1 MSSTAPGDDAGTAT
15 TATSLADV
23 LATHARGYAQAVRL
37 HLHDLDAD
45 VVEELTDGL
54 EADLA
59 ETLADA
65 GRPADLA
72 GTGKPAEDVPLDLVA
87 AFGPAS
93 GYAAELRA
101 AAGFPPAATA
111 RPRPSLRVALGARWI
126 LLRERWAELW
136 RPVTST
142 PRWAALRTLGR
153 ELRPA
158 WWVLRGWVVGAL
170 LVAWFGTRT
179 GPPSLVPLAVTD
191 ALIMAGAAL
200 VSVQW
205 ARGRWLPGRWR
216 HRLTLATSVVA
227 VLAVPAVA
235 NATHDQSVFGTQGST
250 TAVADSSYADAGVVA
265 YDEYGFEY
273 DGDDGVVVEGRQVA
287 NLFVYDAQ
295 GEPLRDVQVFDDR
308 GRPVRT
314 VPEGAEGTSWT
325 VPDVDGAWNFRPATS
340 DDGRER
346 WNVYPLQAVPEA
358 EMEWTEDGD
367 VLQPQVGTQAE
378 DMPWPFLQAP
388 TAIGERADGAAQRAD
403 GDGDRDDGGAEE
415 VPPADDGTPAEEGPA
430 PSPSTEGS
438 SARTADAVA
447 RTTAAAERAR

>member
-1 MSSTAPGDDAGTAT
+1 MTSTAPGEDAGTAT

-45 VVEELTDGL
+45 VVDELTDGL

-59 ETLADA
+59 EALADA
-65 GRPADLA
+65 GRPADVA
-72 GTGKPAEDVPLDLVA
+72 GAATPGEDVPLDLVA
-87 AFGPAS
+87 VFGPA
-93 GYAAELRA
+93 GRYAAELRA
-101 AAGFPPAATA
+101 AAGFPPATTA
-111 RPRPSLRVALGARWI
+111 RPRPGLRVALGARWI

-170 LVAWFGTRT
+170 LVAWFGTYT
-179 GPPSLVPLAVTD
+179 GPPSLVPVRVGD
-191 ALIMAGAAL
+191 ALVMAGAAL

-235 NATHDQSVFGTQGST
+235 SATHDLSVVGLQGPT
-250 TAVADSSYADAGVVA
+250 TVVADGSYADAGVVA
-265 YDEYGFEY
+265 YDEYGSEY

-287 NLFVYDAQ
+287 NLFVYDAH
-295 GEPLRDVQVFDDR
+295 GKPLRDVQVFDDR

-325 VPDVDGAWNFRPATS
+325 VPDVDGAWTFRPATS

-358 EMEWTEDGD
+358 EMEWSEDGD
-367 VLQPQVGTQAE
+367 VLQPQVGTQPA

-388 TAIGERADGAAQRAD
+388 TSIGARADGAAEDAP
-403 GDGDRDDGGAEE
+403 GDAGHDDDAARDDDAEPE
-415 VPPADDGTPAEEGPA
+415 RDPT
-430 PSPSTEGS
+430 PSPSATSTSG
-438 SARTADAVA
+438 RGGDAVA
-447 RTTAAAERAR
+447 RTTAASAAGR

>member
-1 MSSTAPGDDAGTAT
+1 MTSTAPGEDAGTDT

-23 LATHARGYAQAVRL
+23 LATHARGYAQAVRVYL
-37 HLHDLDAD
+37 LDLDAD

-54 EADLA
+54 EANLA
-59 ETLADA
+59 DSLADA
-65 GRPADLA
+65 GRPFTTA
-72 GTGKPAEDVPLDLVA
+72 GGSDDVPLDLVA
-87 AFGPAS
+87 AFGSPAA
-93 GYAAELRA
+93 YAAELRA
-101 AAGFPPAATA
+101 AAGISPATAA
-111 RPRPSLRVALGARWI
+111 RPRPGLRAALGARRASV
-126 LLRERWAELW
+126 RERWSALW

-142 PRWAALRTLGR
+142 DRWAALRTLGR

-170 LVAWFGTRT
+170 LVAWFGTHT
-179 GPPSLVPLAVTD
+179 GPPSLVPMRVGD
-191 ALIMAGAAL
+191 ALIMAGTAL

-216 HRLTLATSVVA
+216 HRLTLATSVLA

-250 TAVADSSYADAGVVA
+250 TEVADGSYADAGVVA

-295 GEPLRDVQVFDDR
+295 GKPLRDVQVFDDR

-314 VPEGAEGTSWT
+314 VPEGAEGTSWA
-325 VPDVDGAWNFRPATS
+325 VPDVDGAWSFRPATS
-340 DDGRER
+340 GDGRER

-358 EMEWTEDGD
+358 EMEWPEDGD
-367 VLQPQVGTQAE
+367 VAQPQVGTQPD

-388 TAIGERADGAAQRAD
+388 TSIGEQAGDSAEGAPED
-403 GDGDRDDGGAEE
+403 E
-415 VPPADDGTPAEEGPA
+415 PEGEPEDEPA
-430 PSPSTEGS
+430 PSPSAESTAG
-438 SARTADAVA
+438 RTGDAVA
-447 RTTAAAERAR
+447 RTTSAAVTGR